1 MIDITNTLTKINCDL
16 EDVLN
21 VYKIVHNRFRDLIK
35 DKLIK
40 CDKIVTE
47 MGYDKEWSEYY
58 FNSRILNN
66 LPKMSKDQLVEQQL
80 SSVSHKPYIKL
91 SERSL
96 AVREL
101 KIYKVNAQD
110 QPRIINLDYKMPHQN
125 GWFKNTPLPSSEF
138 WAGQELNDENS
149 DKLVMVVNHEA

>member
-66 LPKMSKDQLVEQQL
+66 LPKMSKDQLVEQ
-80 SSVSHKPYIKL
+80 
-91 SERSL
+91 
-96 AVREL
+96 
-101 KIYKVNAQD
+101 
-110 QPRIINLDYKMPHQN
+110 
-125 GWFKNTPLPSSEF
+125 
-138 WAGQELNDENS
+138 
-149 DKLVMVVNHEA
+149 